1 MGQFNTNRKIINP
14 ICNQAFKYMTKKYLN
29 CATQDEEMIRMLEL
43 EVDIDQEF
51 EKLETELELARQR
64 EEEER
69 KQKEEAL
76 DTIRNMIKNLHAKGL
91 SVSEIATI
99 TGKPESEIKKM
110 LK

>member
-1 MGQFNTNRKIINP
+1 MKIINP
-14 ICNQAFKYMTKKYLN
+14 IYDQAFKYNLKQYLN
-29 CATQDEEMIRMLEL
+29 RATQDEEMIRILEL
-43 EVDIDQEF
+43 EEDIDQEF
-51 EKLETELELARQR
+51 EKLETALDLARQR

-69 KQKEEAL
+69 RQKEEAL
-76 DTIRNMIKNLHAKGL
+76 DTIRKMIKNLHAKGL

>member
-1 MGQFNTNRKIINP
+1 MKIINP
-14 ICNQAFKYMTKKYLN
+14 IYDQAFKYNLKQYLN
-29 CATQDEEMIRMLEL
+29 RATQDEEMIRILEL
-43 EVDIDQEF
+43 EEDIDQEF
-51 EKLETELELARQR
+51 EKLETALDLARQG

-76 DTIRNMIKNLHAKGL
+76 EIISNMIKNLHAKGL